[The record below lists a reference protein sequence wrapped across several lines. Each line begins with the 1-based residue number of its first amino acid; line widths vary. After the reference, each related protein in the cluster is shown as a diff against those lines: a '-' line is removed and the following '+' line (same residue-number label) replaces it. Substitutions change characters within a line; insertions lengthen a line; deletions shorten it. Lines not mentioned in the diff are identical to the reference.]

1 MYTTVASY
9 FATWITIFFSKQERN
24 HVKPCAIILALHI
37 CLICKRPHEI
47 LCSGVHH
54 FFFRRKKVLYVY
66 LSLQRQERE
75 KAWPLW
81 LLSQVSMEAKQLAQ
95 HKGCHYNTQQTSIVS
110 LLPAV
115 LTSFLMVHSN
125 CDLENK
131 QLPCHIDRTMFG
143 VSRCCLCSWGPNQPL
158 SPGWWEPLS
167 CFLWLK

>member
-1 MYTTVASY
+1 MSLESL
-9 FATWITIFFSKQERN
+9 FFSKQERN
-24 HVKPCAIILALHI
+24 VKPCAISSAHLSYMWA
-37 CLICKRPHEI
+37 HEI
-47 LCSGVHH
+47 LCPEVRH
-54 FFFRRKKVLYVY
+54 FFKRKKVLYVY

-143 VSRCCLCSWGPNQPL
+143 VSRCCLCSWGLNQPL